1 MPKRLI
7 CAALVA
13 LLGTLAASH
22 ARAAQSA
29 AEFFR
34 GKTISYIVS
43 AEPGG
48 GYDTYG
54 RLLARFM
61 QKYLPGTRVVVR
73 NVTGAGNIIGA
84 NTIFVSRPDGL
95 TIGSF
100 NTGLVYGQLLGLE
113 GIRFKLTEMSWI
125 GKMAEEGRTIV
136 LSKRSGLY
144 DVQDVINSK
153 ETLRFASASLGT
165 ANHMELLILREA
177 LGLNV
182 RLIPGMS
189 GGDTELS
196 MLRGEVAGALNAAS
210 SHDAFVKR
218 GEGKY
223 VLAIT
228 GRGTNVPNVPQARD
242 LVRDP
247 AHLRLLGMM
256 ETVAEL
262 GRLTSGPPGI
272 PADRLELLRNAYMK
286 AVADPELLAQ
296 ARRMNIPIQP
306 ARGEIVA
313 TKIRAVLSQP
323 PEVAANLKRVVGAR
337 E

>member
-1 MPKRLI
+1 MQRVLHI
-7 CAALVA
+7 LAVA
-13 LLGTLAASH
+13 LLGILAA
-22 ARAAQSA
+22 RSA
-29 AEFFR
+29 AAAENAADFFR
-34 GKTISYIVS
+34 GKTVTYIVS

-54 RLLARFM
+54 RLLARYM
-61 QKYLPGTRVVVR
+61 QKYLPGTRFVVR

-84 NTIFVSRPDGL
+84 NTIFVARPDGL

-100 NTGLVYGQLLGLE
+100 NTGLVYGQLLGLQ
-113 GIRFKLTEMSWI
+113 GIRFKLNEMTWI

-136 LSKRSGLY
+136 LSKRSGLD
-144 DVQDVINSK
+144 DVQDVINAK

-165 ANHMELLILREA
+165 ANHMELLILKEA
-177 LGLNV
+177 LKLNI
-182 RLIPGMS
+182 RLVPGMS

-196 MLRGEVAGALNAAS
+196 MLRGDVAGALNAAS

-218 GEGKY
+218 GDGKY

-228 GRGTNVPNVPQARD
+228 GDGNDVPNVPQAHD

-247 AHLRLLGMM
+247 AQLRLLRLM

-262 GRLTSGPPGI
+262 GRLTAGPPGI
-272 PADRLELLRNAYMK
+272 LAERVEMLRNAYMK
-286 AVADPELLAQ
+286 AVADPELLAHAKQ
-296 ARRMNIPIQP
+296 INIPIQP
-306 ARGEIVA
+306 ARGDDVA
-313 TKIRAVLSQP
+313 VKIRAALAQP
-323 PEVAANLKRVVGAR
+323 PDVVAHLKRVVGGA